1 MCIQLYARMQ
11 TCVRVCTDL
20 GRRSKQL
27 RCLKMT
33 VHILFNGIN
42 IYLMGMENLF
52 KFSKQNSHDLVKCP
66 EISQS

>member
-1 MCIQLYARMQ
+1 MLIVVVIVIEVCVYVHSYMHVCTR
-11 TCVRVCTDL
+11 VRVCTDL

-33 VHILFNGIN
+33 VHIS
-42 IYLMGMENLF
+42 F
-52 KFSKQNSHDLVKCP
+52 KFSKQNSHDLIKCS